1 MLHTHTR
8 THTHTHT
15 HTYTHTHI
23 IYITYINTIYIHNIY
38 LCNIY
43 WHLHRPTAE
52 ERVPFFSISTH
63 SQTYRHLVYQDVYRL
78 FLIDLLEI
86 TRFIA
91 DDIYPHSGFVFNYIF
106 IDVIYSEFKVIDFS
120 VILNRQSVDSTL
132 VLKTEQWTSRE
143 VKTDIKR
150 LEIEE
155 RGRQIYEEFILLKV
169 NGVSDEK
176 DA

>member
-1 MLHTHTR
+1 M
-8 THTHTHT
+8 
-15 HTYTHTHI
+15 
-23 IYITYINTIYIHNIY
+23 
-38 LCNIY
+38 
-43 WHLHRPTAE
+43 
-52 ERVPFFSISTH
+52 
-63 SQTYRHLVYQDVYRL
+63 
-78 FLIDLLEI
+78 
-86 TRFIA
+86 RFIF
-91 DDIYPHSGFVFNYIF
+91 PPSSFVFNYILIDAVYSKCERLDF
-106 IDVIYSEFKVIDFS
+106 IVVS
-120 VILNRQSVDSTL
+120 NRKSVDSTL